1 MASEEMREVAAAIQA
16 VEEGAGGVPGAGG
29 GLGSLEDQGGPGD
42 PNGQG
47 LLGIPGEQSGSGGP
61 SGQGSPDNQSVP
73 GTPND
78 QESPEAP
85 DDQVVP
91 VASDNQGG
99 ACACDHHGGPDAQY
113 EQGGHRGL
121 GGPGTEMVRSV
132 SLGAPHAAQA
142 ARASGPGG
150 DAAPGAEGSGDIRII
165 FMINVPFRYR
175 LEAEIVRMAM
185 DIEHPPHNP
194 AVRIE
199 FRVRGRILAVRWTAE
214 DPGLLQDAVN
224 SFFNRLYMVMGNIQH
239 IRHLFP

>member
-1 MASEEMREVAAAIQA
+1 MREVAAAIQA

-61 SGQGSPDNQSVP
+61 SGQGSPDNQGVP

-78 QESPEAP
+78 QESPDAPENQGGCAAP
-85 DDQVVP
+85 DDQVGP
-91 VASDNQGG
+91 IASDIQGG

-132 SLGAPHAAQA
+132 SLGAPHAAWA

-150 DAAPGAEGSGDIRII
+150 DAAPEAEGSGDIRII
-165 FMINVPFRYR
+165 FMINVPFQSH
-175 LEAEIVRMAM
+175 LEAEIVHLAM

-199 FRVRGRILAVRWTAE
+199 FRVRGRILAVSVLERA
-214 DPGLLQDAVN
+214 N
-224 SFFNRLYMVMGNIQH
+224 MGVAASV
-239 IRHLFP
+239 RT